1 MKSKLKDKKK
11 WLYRCLMSLMIGFMS
26 LTNMTLPTKAGMVS
40 VNIQTVSG
48 HPYRGTGPGHGQYV
62 ERFDSNAEILTVN
75 GQRVF
80 CIEPWAIL
88 NNGAS
93 MTQANLDSI
102 LDSSTRLTL
111 SKIGYYGYWQSNK
124 TIEDYM
130 TTQIMIWEARG
141 WSFSQVP
148 SYYASKKADIQN
160 RMSLHTRE
168 LSFNNAHQQIK
179 VGETVKLT
187 DSNGV
192 LSKYM
197 KAAGYSTQNHT
208 YSAKGFNFYWSGND
222 LYMTPTMDADDT
234 VSFRFK
240 NIPDADEGTGIVYYN
255 GNAQKTAP
263 LDTVSDPTRSIITF
277 DVLKYGKIRI
287 TKHDVASDKVVQR
300 DKIEYEI
307 YNAADN
313 SLVSTITSDEN
324 GVAESGLLLFGDY
337 YYIEKL
343 APEKYMVNAKPHY
356 FTISKSFTVD
366 EFEESKISDVPVSA
380 KSTLTKE
387 DKETG
392 TTAQG
397 DATLEGAVY
406 GFYAAEDIYDPANDG
421 TIKYHKDQLI
431 STHTIKNRQATA
443 TVDYLGKYYWLED
456 PAKASKGYLADP
468 QKHYVN
474 LVYQDQNTPVVVGNA
489 LSGEQVKKQAFQIE
503 KLESSG
509 TSGELPPLSGAEF
522 TYILNSYVEKYGGF
536 EEAVKVAEANDG
548 RIKPSEWGRMV
559 TDDNGYAKS
568 KELPFGKYIVRET
581 VVPKDHDSVDDF
593 TIVINEDNRKP
604 LRMRFFEDK
613 TLNTKLAVVKLDKE
627 TGNKIAL
634 SNMRFKVK
642 ALTKTADFEAG
653 EYVGYWAWNPL
664 PHYVNE
670 WTTSEDGTVMLEMSL
685 KAGTYQIEEMEA
697 PEGYL
702 KNHEPLVFTITG
714 GWHQQVGPDDITLIT
729 TVSFE
734 DEPVK
739 GKVQIDKQADLFK
752 GYQSEMTDYGELFTP
767 VYEKGLLA
775 GAKFQITAKTDII
788 GMDGKVW
795 YHAGDKVETL
805 VSDGEN
811 LTTSSLLPIGSEG
824 NNIYT
829 LQEIETAEGYVV
841 DPTVRDFRFDYVDEE
856 TAVVAPTWLDENGK
870 GIEAESTI
878 TLDNEKQTALA
889 VTSKV
894 METSIFDHEDA
905 YKNVMFGVYSDEVDG
920 LQADSLV
927 ALSPVD
933 DKGNLNASLSQSGTY
948 YLKEVAT
955 DNYYVLDDN
964 RYPFNFE
971 YNGDKV
977 QKITVND
984 GLIMNDL
991 KRASIEVIKYTN
1003 ENVYYSKAEQQA
1015 IEDMGEDMSEYMRND
1030 LLKDER
1036 NYLAF
1041 SEFELATDKAFE
1053 NIVQTGTTD
1062 ITGRLVFENLELGT
1076 YYVREKDSAEFYEIN
1091 DEIFEVTLSKKDQFE
1106 TVEVKN
1112 DLMKS
1117 YVDIKKVD
1125 YYDHNKTLPFAGF
1138 TMYSDEACTKEI
1150 AMVKTGKDGIAHFD
1164 NIKFGTTVYIKETSA
1179 PVGYKLSDQVVK
1191 VTIDEDWINGDK
1203 DTRIIVYPDQLLP
1216 SSVNTGNNVT
1226 PWMYIA
1232 MLGISACILMMLKKK
1247 KEEAE

>member
-1 MKSKLKDKKK
+1 MKNKIKKVKK
-11 WLYRCLMSLMIGFMS
+11 WLYRGFMSSIVGLMS
-26 LTNMTLPTKAGMVS
+26 LTNMTLSTRAA
-40 VNIQTVSG
+40 SG
-48 HPYRGTGPGHGQYV
+48 TLTYGSGTGINYRMSGPALEGNLTS
-62 ERFDSNAEILTVN
+62 DWNSNYPFLYLDGDV
-75 GQRVF
+75 VF
-80 CIEPWAIL
+80 CVDPSTIAVDGGTGYERADFSTSL
-88 NNGAS
+88 KRA
-93 MTQANLDSI
+93 MNLI
-102 LDSSTRLTL
+102 ALH
-111 SKIGYYGYWQSNK
+111 GYYEHGRTAEW
-124 TIEDYM
+124 YM
-130 TTQIMIWEARG
+130 ASQFMIWEARG
-141 WSFSQVP
+141 WSVNSTNL
-148 SYYASKKADIQN
+148 SNYASMKSQIQN
-160 RMSLHTRE
+160 AINHHYDRP
-168 LSFNNAHQQIK
+168 SFNGENYTINANDTLTLTDQNGVVSGFDFDSIAGVNISTNGNTLSITPTVDAPDSFTLYGERYVGESSEATIVYRPKYNTSQAVSTLGGKDPVSFNITIK
-179 VGETVKLT
+179 V
-187 DSNGV
+187 N
-192 LSKYM
+192 
-197 KAAGYSTQNHT
+197 
-208 YSAKGFNFYWSGND
+208 
-222 LYMTPTMDADDT
+222 
-234 VSFRFK
+234 
-240 NIPDADEGTGIVYYN
+240 
-255 GNAQKTAP
+255 
-263 LDTVSDPTRSIITF
+263 
-277 DVLKYGKIRI
+277 KYGKIRI
-287 TKHDVASDKVVQR
+287 TKHDAVSDKVVQR

-313 SLVSTITSDEN
+313 SLVSTITSDDN

-343 APEKYMVNAKPHY
+343 APEKYMVNAVPHY

-456 PAKASKGYLADP
+456 QDKASTGYLADP

-474 LVYQDQNTPVVVGNA
+474 LIYQDQNTPVVVANA

-522 TYILNSYVEKYGGF
+522 TYILKSYVDKFGSF

-548 RIKPSEWGRMV
+548 RIKTSEWGRMV

-634 SNMRFKVK
+634 SNMRFRVK

-653 EYVGYWAWNPL
+653 QYVGYWAWNPL

-685 KAGTYQIEEMEA
+685 KAGTYQIEEFEA
-697 PEGYL
+697 PDGYL

-739 GKVQIDKQADLFK
+739 GQVQIDKQAELFK

-805 VSDGEN
+805 ISDGEN

-856 TAVVAPTWLDENGK
+856 TGIIAPKWLDEEGK
-870 GIEAESTI
+870 EMEVESTI

-889 VTSKV
+889 VTSKA
-894 METSIFDHEDA
+894 METSVFDHEDA
-905 YKNVMFGVYSDEVDG
+905 YKNVMFGVYSDEVEG
-920 LQADSLV
+920 LETDSLV
-927 ALSPVD
+927 GLSHVD
-933 DKGNLNASLSQSGTY
+933 DQGNINASLSQAGTY
-948 YLKEVAT
+948 YLQELAT
-955 DNYYVLDDN
+955 DENYVLDTTK
-964 RYPFNFE
+964 YPFE
-971 YNGDKV
+971 YQYNGDKV
-977 QKITVND
+977 QTITVND
-984 GLIMNDL
+984 GVIQNNL
-991 KRASIEVIKYTN
+991 KRAMIEVIKYTDD
-1003 ENVYYSKAEQQA
+1003 EIYYSEAEQQA

-1062 ITGRLVFENLELGT
+1062 INGRLVFENLELGT

-1117 YVDIKKVD
+1117 YVEIKKVD
-1125 YYDHNKTLPFAGF
+1125 FYDHNKTLPFAGF
-1138 TMYSDEACTKEI
+1138 TMYEDEACTKEI
-1150 AMVKTGKDGIAHFD
+1150 ATVKTDKTGIAHFD
-1164 NIKFGTTVYIKETSA
+1164 GIKFGSTVYIKETSA
-1179 PVGYKLSDQVVK
+1179 PVGYQLSKEVVK

-1203 DTRIIVYPDQLLP
+1203 DVRVIVYPDHPFP
-1216 SSVNTGNNVT
+1216 SSGGGGVNTGDATNLFGFL
-1226 PWMYIA
+1226 MIMGIA
-1232 MLGISACILMMLKKK
+1232 ALSMSEFKKRYQK
-1247 KEEAE
+1247 

>member
-1 MKSKLKDKKK
+1 MKSKQKNKKK
-11 WLYRCLMSLMIGFMS
+11 WLYRCLISLMIGFMS
-26 LTNMTLPTKAGMVS
+26 LTNMTLPIRAAENSLTKHFYNDINYQMSKGGYTAWGAGFNLAMNGKHVFC
-40 VNIQTVSG
+40 VDPTMDAVSG
-48 HPYRGTGPGHGQYV
+48 SGYTSSDFSHAKRS
-62 ERFDSNAEILTVN
+62 E
-75 GQRVF
+75 
-80 CIEPWAIL
+80 
-88 NNGAS
+88 
-93 MTQANLDSI
+93 MSI
-102 LDSSTRLTL
+102 ISYE
-111 SKIGYYGYWQSNK
+111 GYYKHRNDSDIKNWN
-124 TIEDYM
+124 M
-130 TTQIMIWEARG
+130 ATQLMIWETMG
-141 WSFSQVP
+141 WSVTSVTGFD
-148 SYYASKKADIQN
+148 YASYKTNIQN
-160 RMSLHTRE
+160 AVNKHSTRP
-168 LSFNNAHQQIK
+168 SFNGDEITIK
-179 VGETVKLT
+179 VGESITLNDT
-187 DSNGV
+187 NGV
-192 LSKYM
+192 FNEFHLVSDDGLIVSKNGNSLTITGTVNA
-197 KAAGYSTQNHT
+197 KDVST
-208 YSAKGFNFYWSGND
+208 
-222 LYMTPTMDADDT
+222 
-234 VSFRFK
+234 
-240 NIPDADEGTGIVYYN
+240 IVYN
-255 GNAQKTAP
+255 KVPDNCVGT
-263 LDTVSDPTRSIITF
+263 SIIYKKAGAQ
-277 DVLKYGKIRI
+277 DVAELYVKDPIPMSIDVHVQKYGKIRI

-313 SLVSTITSDEN
+313 SLVSTITSDDN

-343 APEKYMVNAKPHY
+343 APEKYMVNAVPHY

-456 PAKASKGYLADP
+456 QDKASTGYLADP

-474 LVYQDQNTPVVVGNA
+474 LIYQDQNTPVVVANA

-739 GKVQIDKQADLFK
+739 GQVQIDKQAELFK

-824 NNIYT
+824 SNIYT
-829 LQEIETAEGYVV
+829 LQEIGTAEGYVV

-856 TAVVAPTWLDENGK
+856 TGIIAPKWLDEEGK
-870 GIEAESTI
+870 EMEVESTI

-889 VTSKV
+889 VTSKA
-894 METSIFDHEDA
+894 METSVFDHEDA
-905 YKNVMFGVYSDEVDG
+905 YKNVMFGVYSDEVEG
-920 LQADSLV
+920 LETDSLV
-927 ALSPVD
+927 GLSHVD
-933 DKGNLNASLSQSGTY
+933 DQGNINASLSQVGTY
-948 YLKEVAT
+948 YLQELAT
-955 DNYYVLDDN
+955 DENYVLDTTK
-964 RYPFNFE
+964 YPFE
-971 YNGDKV
+971 YQYNGDKV
-977 QKITVND
+977 QTITVND
-984 GLIMNDL
+984 GVIQNNL
-991 KRASIEVIKYTN
+991 KRAMIEVIKYTDD
-1003 ENVYYSKAEQQA
+1003 EIYYSEAEQQA

-1062 ITGRLVFENLELGT
+1062 INGRLVFENLELGT

-1117 YVDIKKVD
+1117 YVEIMKVD
-1125 YYDHNKTLPFAGF
+1125 YYEPGHVLPLTSF
-1138 TMYSDEACTKEI
+1138 TMYEDEACTKEI
-1150 AMVKTGKDGIAHFD
+1150 VTIETGEDGISHFD
-1164 NIKFGTTVYIKETSA
+1164 SLEFGSTVYIKETKA
-1179 PVGYKLSDQVVK
+1179 PKGYELSDEVVK
-1191 VTIDEDWINGDK
+1191 VDINEAWINGDK
-1203 DTRIIVYPDQLLP
+1203 ETKVIRYADRPEQP
-1216 SSVNTGNNVT
+1216 QSVNTGDNSNTWILLCMV
-1226 PWMYIA
+1226 WMSMTVILL
-1232 MLGISACILMMLKKK
+1232 LGKKDQKHYKKK
-1247 KEEAE
+1247 VGN